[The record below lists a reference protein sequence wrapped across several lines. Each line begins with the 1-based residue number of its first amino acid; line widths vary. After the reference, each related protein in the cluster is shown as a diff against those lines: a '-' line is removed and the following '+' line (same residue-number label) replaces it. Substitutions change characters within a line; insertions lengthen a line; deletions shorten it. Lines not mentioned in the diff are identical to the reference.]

1 MLWRQV
7 RVILLYILSFCFVLQ
22 VNGYAEKEREVSL
35 MKVLVTGFEPFGAW
49 QRNPSG
55 ETARHLDGA
64 TIVDAEITGLVLPVS
79 YKHAAA
85 PLIAAIDEVRPDV
98 VLNLGQGLPV
108 GVRVERLAVNR
119 STAPQGGDNDGYEP
133 HSEPIVPVGPETYAS
148 TLPVAEIVELLSGLK
163 FDISAS
169 DSAGEFLCNYV
180 MYTTLHHIATHQL
193 PIRAG
198 FIHASPLRE
207 EVPDLTGGKGMRL
220 KRWIDFTESVIYL
233 LRASVPV

>member
-1 MLWRQV
+1 
-7 RVILLYILSFCFVLQ
+7 
-22 VNGYAEKEREVSL
+22 
-35 MKVLVTGFEPFGAW
+35 MKVLVTGFEPFGPW

-79 YKHAAA
+79 FKRVSA
-85 PLIAAIDEVRPDV
+85 PLLAAIDELRPDV
-98 VLNLGQGLPV
+98 VLNLGQGEAV
-108 GVRVERLAVNR
+108 GVRVERVAVNR
-119 STAPQGGDNDGYEP
+119 CSAPKGGDNDGYEP
-133 HSEPIVPVGPETYAS
+133 CGEPIIPGGPDTYTS
-148 TLPVAEIVELLSGLK
+148 TLPVAEIVELLSNVK
-163 FDISAS
+163 FNVAPS

-207 EVPDLTGGKGMRL
+207 EVPDLTNGKGMRL
-220 KRWIDFTESVIYL
+220 KKWIDFTEAVLYL
-233 LRASVPV
+233 LRTAVAV

>member
-1 MLWRQV
+1 
-7 RVILLYILSFCFVLQ
+7 
-22 VNGYAEKEREVSL
+22 
-35 MKVLVTGFEPFGAW
+35 MKILVTGFEPFGPW

-79 YKHAAA
+79 FQRAAA
-85 PLIAAIDEVRPDV
+85 PLIATIDAVRPDV
-98 VLNLGQGLPV
+98 VLNLGQGEAV
-108 GVRVERLAVNR
+108 GVRVGRVAVNR
-119 STAPQGGDNDGYEP
+119 CKAPAGGDNDGYQAQDEP
-133 HSEPIVPVGPETYAS
+133 VVAGGPDTYQS
-148 TLPVAEIVELLSGLK
+148 TLPVSEIVELLSNVK
-163 FDISAS
+163 FNAAAS

-207 EVPDLTGGKGMRL
+207 EVPDLTNGKGMRL
-220 KRWIDFTESVIYL
+220 KKWIDFTEAVLYL
-233 LRASVPV
+233 LRTSVMVS

>member
-1 MLWRQV
+1 
-7 RVILLYILSFCFVLQ
+7 
-22 VNGYAEKEREVSL
+22 
-35 MKVLVTGFEPFGAW
+35 MKILVTGFEPFGKW

-55 ETARHLDGA
+55 ETARHLDGS

-79 YKHAAA
+79 FRHAAA

-98 VLNLGQGLPV
+98 VLNLGQGEAV
-108 GVRVERLAVNR
+108 GVRVERVAVNR
-119 STAPQGGDNDGYEP
+119 CTASEGGDNDGYEP
-133 HSEPIVPVGPETYAS
+133 HGEPIVADGPEKYSS
-148 TLPVAEIVELLSGLK
+148 TLPVDEIVELLSNVK
-163 FDISAS
+163 FNTAAS

-180 MYTTLHHIATHQL
+180 MYMTLHHIATHQL

-207 EVPDLTGGKGMRL
+207 EVPDLTNGKGMRQ
-220 KRWIDFTESVIYL
+220 KKWIDFTESVIYL